1 MPGNERIPQKCFRE
15 AARAAGPWL
24 ALACALLPVPAHAGV
39 QSLAMTVTGMTCPLC
54 TRGVEE
60 SIRTLE
66 GVGTVTADLGTGRVQ
81 VEAREGKSLAIQQ
94 VKERVVMA
102 GFKIGS
108 ECEVVATARFAL
120 GPEGRIPLRVPGT
133 AYAYQ
138 VLEGGELRRLFRTH
152 PGLKGEYVVG
162 FRIHDHPNW
171 KPAAASI
178 TSFDVLPA
186 AAAAPAS
193 RAGPA
198 PAAPGAGR

>member
-1 MPGNERIPQKCFRE
+1 MPGNERIPQKRLRL
-15 AARAAGPWL
+15 AARAAALWL
-24 ALACALLPVPAHAGV
+24 ALACALLPGRAHAGV

-60 SIRTLE
+60 SIRSLE
-66 GVGTVTADLGTGRVQ
+66 GVGAVTADLGTGRVL

-120 GPEGRIPLRVPGT
+120 GPEGRITLRVPGT
-133 AYAYQ
+133 TYAYQ

-152 PGLKGEYVVG
+152 PGLRGEYVVG

-178 TSFDVLPA
+178 TSFDLIP
-186 AAAAPAS
+186 APAS
-193 RAGPA
+193 APA
-198 PAAPGAGR
+198 PRPAHATSGTGS